1 MFKKLS
7 TNPIRKQEY
16 TSLIALICMLALGL
30 SACEGFPSSSLT
42 PTPSTLTSSLLS
54 EGQSNAESTAE
65 ATAVSTEMSGSN
77 NGQEEDLVDICALI
91 TQPEAEAVLGQ
102 PVTSVSPGVDQ
113 DSVTGGTLYFCSYL
127 GTGLTVVIALVD
139 AGSAVDAKQIMEQQ
153 LAKMLADDAST
164 TSTQDDGLGDQAYW
178 TTTEHAAQYTAVK
191 DGYLFSVLLGG
202 NIGDPEAHRAA
213 LLNLAKS
220 MASRL

>member
-7 TNPIRKQEY
+7 IGPGSKQKY
-16 TSLIALICMLALGL
+16 TSLVALTCMIALSL
-30 SACEGFPSSSLT
+30 SACEGIPSSSLT

-54 EGQSNAESTAE
+54 EGQSNAGSTAE

-102 PVTSVSPGVDQ
+102 PVTSINPGVDQ
-113 DSVTGGTLYFCSYL
+113 DEVTGGTLYFCNYL
-127 GTGLTVVIALVD
+127 GTGLTVVITLVD
-139 AGSAVDAKQIMEQQ
+139 AGSVVDAKQIMEQQ
-153 LAKMLADDAST
+153 LATMLTDDAST
-164 TSTQDDGLGDQAYW
+164 TGSQEDGLGDQAYW

-191 DGYLFSVLLGG
+191 DNYIFSVVLGG
-202 NIGDPEAHRAA
+202 NIGDPEGHRAA
-213 LLNLAKS
+213 LLILAKS

>member
-7 TNPIRKQEY
+7 LSPISKQKC
-16 TSLIALICMLALGL
+16 TSLIALICMIALSL
-30 SACEGFPSSSLT
+30 SACEGIPSSSLT

-54 EGQSNAESTAE
+54 EGQSNAGSTAE
-65 ATAVSTEMSGSN
+65 ATAGSTEMSGSN

-91 TQPEAEAVLGQ
+91 TQPEAEAVLGE
-102 PVTSVSPGVDQ
+102 PVMSISPGVDQ
-113 DSVTGGTLYFCSYL
+113 DSVSGGTLYFCNYL

-153 LAKMLADDAST
+153 LAKMLADDANT

-191 DGYLFSVLLGG
+191 DSYIFSVLLGG
-202 NIGDPEAHRAA
+202 SIGDPEAHRAA
-213 LLNLAKS
+213 LLILAKS